1 MFAADSTELCSSD
14 ECAVKLRE
22 CIIGL
27 GVGIC
32 DGNEFCLVSTRPI
45 VNQFVECGI
54 GNDWTKDRQEIINI
68 VLDYPRFLT
77 PKIDRIQ

>member
-1 MFAADSTELCSSD
+1 MCFVRGFDRSMFAAELCSSD

-32 DGNEFCLVSTRPI
+32 DGDEFCVR
-45 VNQFVECGI
+45 
-54 GNDWTKDRQEIINI
+54 II
-68 VLDYPRFLT
+68 PGF
-77 PKIDRIQ
+77 

>member
-32 DGNEFCLVSTRPI
+32 DGDEFCFVSTRPI

-54 GNDWTKDRQEIINI
+54 GNDWTKDRQEIIDI
-68 VLDYPRFLT
+68 GT
-77 PKIDRIQ
+77 PSKARQN

>member
-1 MFAADSTELCSSD
+1 MDLTEVCLLLILLCSSD

-32 DGNEFCLVSTRPI
+32 DGDEFCVR
-45 VNQFVECGI
+45 
-54 GNDWTKDRQEIINI
+54 II
-68 VLDYPRFLT
+68 PGF
-77 PKIDRIQ
+77 